1 MDVTE
6 ATFETDVIARSHE
19 HPVVVD
25 FWAAWCGPCRAL
37 TPVLEAQIA
46 ERDGAVELA
55 KVDVDANP
63 GLSATFRV
71 QGIPAVK
78 AFKDGRVVSEFVGAR
93 SPVAVSSFLDEL
105 LAPPQTDGVVD
116 SLRESGELP
125 EVLASLDAGDP
136 ERALDLLLEEIPD
149 ASPDRREWLRELA
162 LAIFHDLGPE
172 DPVTIAYRRR
182 LATALYLPGSAGRR
196 AAQRAVAARY
206 ERCAATPFFPHA
218 PS

>member
-6 ATFETDVIARSHE
+6 ATFETEVIARSRE
-19 HPVVVD
+19 RPVVVD

-37 TPVLEAQIA
+37 TPVLEEQIA
-46 ERDGAVELA
+46 ARNGSVTLA

-63 GLSATFRV
+63 VLSATFRV

-105 LAPPQTDGVVD
+105 LAPPRVPGLVD
-116 SLRESGELP
+116 ELRESGELA
-125 EVLASLDAGDP
+125 EVRAALEKGDH
-136 ERALDLLLEEIPD
+136 ERALDLLLSDIPD
-149 ASPDRREWLRELA
+149 ASPERRERLREIA
-162 LAIFHDLGPE
+162 LAVFEDLGHE

-182 LATALYLPGSAGRR
+182 LATALY
-196 AAQRAVAARY
+196 
-206 ERCAATPFFPHA
+206 
-218 PS
+218 

>member
-6 ATFETDVIARSHE
+6 GTFETDVIERSRE
-19 HPVVVD
+19 QPVVVD

-37 TPVLEAQIA
+37 TPVLEDQIA
-46 ERDGAVELA
+46 ARDGAVVLA

-105 LAPPQTDGVVD
+105 LAPPRVPGLVD
-116 SLRESGELP
+116 DLRESGELP
-125 EVLASLDAGDP
+125 EVRAAL
-136 ERALDLLLEEIPD
+136 EEENHRRALDLLLAGIPD
-149 ASPDRREWLRELA
+149 ASPERRERLREVA
-162 LAIFHDLGPE
+162 LAVFEDLGHE

-182 LATALYLPGSAGRR
+182 RATALY
-196 AAQRAVAARY
+196 
-206 ERCAATPFFPHA
+206 
-218 PS
+218 

>member
-6 ATFETDVIARSHE
+6 ASFESDVIERSRE
-19 HPVVVD
+19 RPVVVD

-63 GLSATFRV
+63 GLSATFSV

-78 AFKDGRVVSEFVGAR
+78 AFKDGKVVSEFVGAR
-93 SPVAVSSFLDEL
+93 SPVAVASFLDEL
-105 LAPPQTDGVVD
+105 LAPPRVTGVVEA
-116 SLRESGELP
+116 LRESGELP
-125 EVLASLDAGDP
+125 DVVGALEAGDP
-136 ERALDLLLEEIPD
+136 ERALDILIAQIPE
-149 ASPDRREWLRELA
+149 ASSERRDWLRELA
-162 LAIFHDLGPE
+162 VAIFHDLGHE

-182 LATALYLPGSAGRR
+182 LATALY
-196 AAQRAVAARY
+196 
-206 ERCAATPFFPHA
+206 
-218 PS
+218 

>member
-6 ATFETDVIARSHE
+6 ASFENDVIERSRE
-19 HPVVVD
+19 RPVVVD

-63 GLSATFRV
+63 GLSATFSV

-78 AFKDGRVVSEFVGAR
+78 AFKDGKVVSEFVGAR
-93 SPVAVSSFLDEL
+93 SPVAVASCLDEL
-105 LAPPQTDGVVD
+105 LAPPRVTGVVEA
-116 SLRESGELP
+116 LRESGELP
-125 EVLASLDAGDP
+125 DVVGALEAGDP
-136 ERALDLLLEEIPD
+136 ERALDILIAEIPE
-149 ASPDRREWLRELA
+149 ASSERRDWLRELA
-162 LAIFHDLGPE
+162 LAIFHDLGHE

-182 LATALYLPGSAGRR
+182 LATVLY
-196 AAQRAVAARY
+196 
-206 ERCAATPFFPHA
+206 
-218 PS
+218 

>member
-1 MDVTE
+1 VDVSE
-6 ATFETDVIARSHE
+6 ATFESDVIERSRE

-93 SPVAVSSFLDEL
+93 SPVAVASFLDEL
-105 LAPPQTDGVVD
+105 LAPPQTDGVID

-125 EVLASLDAGDP
+125 EVLTALESGRP
-136 ERALDLLLEEIPD
+136 EQALELLLAQIAD

-162 LAIFHDLGPE
+162 LAIFHDIGHE

-182 LATALYLPGSAGRR
+182 LAAVLY
-196 AAQRAVAARY
+196 
-206 ERCAATPFFPHA
+206 
-218 PS
+218 

>member
-6 ATFETDVIARSHE
+6 TTFETEVVDRSHE
-19 HPVVVD
+19 RPVVVD

-37 TPVLEAQIA
+37 TPVLEAEIA
-46 ERDGAVELA
+46 SRDGAVELA

-63 GLSATFRV
+63 GLSAMFRV

-105 LAPPQTDGVVD
+105 LAPPQTEGVVGA
-116 SLRESGELP
+116 LRESGELP
-125 EVLASLDAGDP
+125 EVLEALEAGDS
-136 ERALDLLLEEIPD
+136 ERALDLLVAQIPT

-162 LAIFHDLGPE
+162 LAIFHDLGHE
-172 DPVTIAYRRR
+172 DPVTITYRRR
-182 LATALYLPGSAGRR
+182 LATALY
-196 AAQRAVAARY
+196 
-206 ERCAATPFFPHA
+206 
-218 PS
+218 